1 MVNQETIQKVSES
14 AGLTVRQLI
23 EKTHQVL
30 AQRNKH
36 EEIIF
41 PEDMQ
46 PSAEI
51 ADDSDWH
58 RTRKGHMHYV
68 SAGLFQFG
76 GRTWAIGIGIAGG
89 GYPARPYNSDLLALE
104 FVVDGKSKKQLVEGL
119 ATEIRHSEYF
129 ANTLFFGKS
138 DGLLAV
144 SREGR
149 FSDAVRERLAP
160 VAEEYLAQKPEY
172 DTIVVLAS
180 TLQYPTTKQTLY
192 KSTFPEFLAKTI
204 EDVLANPPKA
214 T

>member
-1 MVNQETIQKVSES
+1 MTKQIVQIREG
-14 AGLTVRQLI
+14 AGLTIRQLI
-23 EKTHQVL
+23 EETYKLL
-30 AQRNKH
+30 AERNKH
-36 EEIIF
+36 EEMVF
-41 PEDMQ
+41 PKDMQ

-51 ADDSDWH
+51 ADDSDLH
-58 RTRKGHMHYV
+58 RTRKGYMHYV

-76 GRTWAIGIGIAGG
+76 GRTWAIGVGTASG

-104 FVVDGKSKKQLVEGL
+104 FVVDWESKEQLTEML

-138 DGLLAV
+138 DGLLAI
-144 SREGR
+144 SKEGR
-149 FSDAVRERLAP
+149 FSNVVWERLAP
-160 VAEEYLAQKPEY
+160 VAEEYLVQKPEY
-172 DTIVVLAS
+172 DTRVVLAS
-180 TLQYPTTKQTLY
+180 TLQHPTTKQTLY